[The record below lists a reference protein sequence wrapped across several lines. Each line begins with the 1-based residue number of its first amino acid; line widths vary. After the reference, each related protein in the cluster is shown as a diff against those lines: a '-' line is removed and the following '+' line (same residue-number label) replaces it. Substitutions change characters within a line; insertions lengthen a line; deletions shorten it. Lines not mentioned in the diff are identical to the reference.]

1 MKSKNLT
8 LYALIGVVVTELMIL
23 FILYQMSVSESY
35 AATSISKGTILML
48 LVVGV
53 IGILGVGR
61 KKIDSGSHA
70 PNDEARQATGHDNLN
85 EEKQKII
92 A

>member
-1 MKSKNLT
+1 MKSKNFT

-23 FILYQMSVSESY
+23 FTLYQMSVFESY

-53 IGILGVGR
+53 IGILGVGAGKR
-61 KKIDSGSHA
+61 
-70 PNDEARQATGHDNLN
+70 
-85 EEKQKII
+85 
-92 A
+92 